1 MNIFHTLRRIAL
13 VQPSSAYPASWPI
26 ALMRIATGV
35 FFSASGFNKLV
46 LPGNRAAML
55 QTVTEAQVPCPELMA
70 PFVAGCECLFG
81 LLLALGLGTRPAALV
96 LFAISGVALATVGL
110 HQIPAG
116 LGPIGWTSWLLY
128 LPESLYLLITLMLL
142 VRGGESLSLDV
153 VWARR
158 LARRA

>member
-26 ALMRIATGV
+26 ALMRIATGI
-35 FFSASGFNKLV
+35 FFSTSGFNKLV
-46 LPGNRAAML
+46 LSGNRAAML

-96 LFAISGVALATVGL
+96 LFAISGVALAPSGFT
-110 HQIPAG
+110 IPAG

-128 LPESLYLLITLMLL
+128 LPESLYLLITLVLL
-142 VRGGESLSLDV
+142 VRGGESLSLDA